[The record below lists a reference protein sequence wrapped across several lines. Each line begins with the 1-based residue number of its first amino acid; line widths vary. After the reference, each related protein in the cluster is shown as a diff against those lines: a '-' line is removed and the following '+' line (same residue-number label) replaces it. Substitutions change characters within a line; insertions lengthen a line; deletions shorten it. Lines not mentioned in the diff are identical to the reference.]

1 MFLIACSLKIFACS
15 NCGFGSIKSNSSKK
29 ESDVKLKLQVKTS
42 YIMKRS
48 AYYYNILKL
57 Q

>member
-29 ESDVKLKLQVKTS
+29 ESDVKLKLQVQTS